1 MIVIIPLLIGLKALW
16 RTAVSVEKVSETDI
30 EQYLKNG
37 LCGLASYV
45 NHYIYVHQ
53 PRVSYILYSR
63 Y

>member
-37 LCGLASYV
+37 LCGLTSYV
-45 NHYIYVHQ
+45 NHYIYV
-53 PRVSYILYSR
+53 RISAKG
-63 Y
+63 